1 MGWTKIDL
9 AGSRGLGTKDL
20 RKRPNG
26 RLPPFSRCYWW
37 QLGVVYIL
45 WTSVIQQFRSF
56 FFLTGDLPDQY
67 HLLTLDTMQFRGCEL
82 PTFWRLSTCH
92 LFRLFKLGSSALRSN
107 KPVEVKLPEIQIF
120 SQMIWKFGAL
130 RMCFSQV
137 CRAIRRI
144 SSEP

>member
-1 MGWTKIDL
+1 MDQNRSCRQQRARDQGLAKATKWTL
-9 AGSRGLGTKDL
+9 ATIQSLLLVAAG
-20 RKRPNG
+20 
-26 RLPPFSRCYWW
+26 C
-37 QLGVVYIL
+37 GVHPLDQRYP
-45 WTSVIQQFRSF
+45 TIQKF

>member
-1 MGWTKIDL
+1 MQ
-9 AGSRGLGTKDL
+9 AVEGSGPRTCEGDQMDA
-20 RKRPNG
+20 
-26 RLPPFSRCYWW
+26 CHH
-37 QLGVVYIL
+37 
-45 WTSVIQQFRSF
+45 SVAATGGSWVWCTYFGPALSNNSEAF
-56 FFLTGDLPDQY
+56 LFFLTGDLPDQY

-82 PTFWRLSTCH
+82 PTFWRLSACH
-92 LFRLFKLGSSALRSN
+92 LFRLFKLGSSVLRSN
-107 KPVEVKLPEIQIF
+107 TPVEVKLPKIQIF